1 MFEFMDRLNHKINKH
16 LRSTSFEEK
25 YALNIWGKFECT
37 YEWISAYFDKYR
49 KKEHFWK
56 CQFLV
61 KHAMIKSLNT
71 SNIFYTIGSIGSK
84 SLTERQLWK
93 WIKKLK

>member
-1 MFEFMDRLNHKINKH
+1 MFELMDRLNHKINEH

-25 YALNIWGKFECT
+25 SALNISGKFECT

-71 SNIFYTIGSIGSK
+71 SKKFTQSDQLDLKIWQNACCENELK
-84 SLTERQLWK
+84 S
-93 WIKKLK
+93 

>member
-1 MFEFMDRLNHKINKH
+1 MFEFMDILNHKINEH

-25 YALNIWGKFECT
+25 SALNISGKFECT

-71 SNIFYTIGSIGSK
+71 
-84 SLTERQLWK
+84 
-93 WIKKLK
+93 